1 MQRIDGPTRSATL
14 PVPRAVGIGGNAPGY
29 FQDGNPLNN
38 TPPTTLDRDWANM
51 VQEELVAPII
61 AAGLTLDKADHGQ
74 LLAALHILF
83 VAAGGTSG
91 VVIGTNEVSM
101 PLPGGFVLKFGTVLA
116 SVIEQSVSHGFD
128 AAFPNQCWVVIP
140 VIINASGSSQR
151 DVWAQVQAL
160 SPSGFTLYLEWSGSG
175 QSSGPSD
182 GYQYIAIG
190 N

>member
-14 PVPRAVGIGGNAPGY
+14 PPARAVGTGGNSPGF
-29 FQDGNPLNN
+29 FQDGDPLTN

-74 LLAALHILF
+74 LLAALHVLF
-83 VAAGGTSG
+83 VATGGSSG
-91 VVIGTNEVSM
+91 VIVGTNEVSI
-101 PLPGGFVLKFGTVLA
+101 PLPGGFVLKLGTVLS
-116 SVIEQSVSHGFD
+116 SVVEQAVSHGFD
-128 AAFPNQCWVVIP
+128 AAFANKCWVVIP

-151 DVWAQVQAL
+151 DVWAQVQSV
-160 SPSGFTLYLEWSGSG
+160 SPDGFTLFLQWSGSG
-175 QSSGPSD
+175 FSTGPSD